1 MRAELQRMGLSLDW
15 SREIATCDPDYYG
28 HQQKLFLDMLR
39 AGLVDRRES
48 WVNWDPVDG
57 TVLANEQV
65 IDGRGWRSGA
75 PVEKRQ
81 LAQWF
86 FRITDYAPKTA
97 GGARRP
103 ATAGRSGCG
112 PCRRAGSAAARARGS
127 GSRWP
132 SRRRRPTVEVFTT
145 RPDTLFGM

>member
-15 SREIATCDPDYYG
+15 SREFATCDPAYYG
-28 HQQKLFLDMLR
+28 QQQKLFLDLLR
-39 AGLVDRRES
+39 AGLAERREG

-75 PVEKRQ
+75 PVEKKR

-86 FRITDYAPKTA
+86 LKHHRLRAGAARRARRRWTA
-97 GGARRP
+97 GP
-103 ATAGRSGCG
+103 SGCG
-112 PCRRAGSAAARARGS
+112 
-127 GSRWP
+127 
-132 SRRRRPTVEVFTT
+132 
-145 RPDTLFGM
+145 